1 MRNSSLKGMLNAAS
15 PMKQSTIKGDP
26 VGRTRE
32 DFGTKETP
40 KEKTTKPPKK
50 RVNIKTG
57 KHEMHTGTKTN
68 PVTGKKTSQ
77 YQAY

>member
-1 MRNSSLKGMLNAAS
+1 MRNSPLKGMLNAAS

-40 KEKTTKPPKK
+40 KAKNPKKKVGPGQSAPPPKPK
-50 RVNIKTG
+50 KIKVP
-57 KHEMHTGTKTN
+57 K
-68 PVTGKKTSQ
+68 P
-77 YQAY
+77 